1 MKKTAVIFL
10 LFIFLFNTIGYFI
23 VFRVSQLHVKEAMK
37 KDIENGIL
45 NRSVERIIVKN
56 NELAS
61 INWLEKDEFEYKS
74 ERYDILDR
82 SVEDDVTVF
91 YCVHDK
97 KETHL
102 FNKLADHVKGDVSRS
117 KSDKN
122 SSPKSVSDTS
132 VKIIK
137 HYLFSFDPVVI
148 TLDNN
153 SFLPVIS
160 NYKFALI
167 SAPFQPPELA

>member
-1 MKKTAVIFL
+1 MKKATVIFL
-10 LFIFLFNTIGYFI
+10 LFIFLFNTMGYFI
-23 VFRVSQLHVKEAMK
+23 VFRVSQLHVKAAVK
-37 KDIENGIL
+37 RDIENGIL
-45 NRSVERIIVKN
+45 NKSVTRVIIKN
-56 NELAS
+56 TELAS
-61 INWLEKDEFEYKS
+61 LNWLEKDEFEYKN
-74 ERYDILDR
+74 ERYDVMDR
-82 SVEDDVTVF
+82 DVEGNTTVF

-102 FNKLADHVKGDVSRS
+102 FSKMADHVKGDFSKTRS
-117 KSDKN
+117 GKN
-122 SSPKSVSDTS
+122 PSPKSVTDTS
-132 VKIIK
+132 VKFIR
-137 HYLFSFDPVVI
+137 HQLFSFDPAVI